1 MTKRRMNRTKKRRQ
15 RGGFWPFTS
24 SEPGATSTSSW
35 TSWFSNKAKETTNS
49 VENTLGN
56 LSSSVSN
63 TFSSSTEPTIQSQ
76 PIQQTSSMPM
86 QTSYGGKTKRRHKRN
101 NKRSKRRMRGGNK
114 LSLTYYSTP
123 VSGIKMAEP
132 TYWIKGGKR

>member
-1 MTKRRMNRTKKRRQ
+1 MAKRRMNRTKKRRQ

-56 LSSSVSN
+56 LSSSFSN
-63 TFSSSTEPTIQSQ
+63 TFSSSSEPQTIQ
-76 PIQQTSSMPM
+76 PTTSSMPM

-101 NKRSKRRMRGGNK
+101 SKRTKRRMRGGNK
-114 LSLTYYSTP
+114 LGLTYYATP

>member
-1 MTKRRMNRTKKRRQ
+1 MAKRRMNRTKKRRQ

-63 TFSSSTEPTIQSQ
+63 TFSSSSEPQTIQQ
-76 PIQQTSSMPM
+76 TTSSMPM

-101 NKRSKRRMRGGNK
+101 SKRTKRRMRGGNK
-114 LSLTYYSTP
+114 LGLTYYATP

>member
-1 MTKRRMNRTKKRRQ
+1 MAKRRMNRTKKRRQ

-63 TFSSSTEPTIQSQ
+63 TFSSSSEPQTIQ
-76 PIQQTSSMPM
+76 PTTSSMPM

-101 NKRSKRRMRGGNK
+101 SKRTKRRMRGGNK
-114 LSLTYYSTP
+114 LGLTYYATP

>member
-1 MTKRRMNRTKKRRQ
+1 MAKRRMNRTKKRRQ

-63 TFSSSTEPTIQSQ
+63 TFSSSSEPQTIQ
-76 PIQQTSSMPM
+76 PTTSSMPM

-101 NKRSKRRMRGGNK
+101 SKRTKRRMRGGNK